1 MKNKS
6 FKVIMFEMIVIV
18 LAIVGIT
25 LAISYYMNSIDVDTS
40 NANVALDYSGTTTL
54 PTVNLM
60 PVADSDVSTNTNNV
74 LRVNFSVK
82 GTNANPNKDI
92 IYDVILD
99 ELDIPCSLK
108 QEYVKW
114 QLYKNNTLLTSGNF
128 SPTFDIIKDNKLYL
142 TTIQQD
148 LPKYNETAD
157 SYELVIWISET
168 CTENDITSCTESQD
182 QSGVLGETIS
192 GKVQILLH
200 GNNKRTLTR
209 IIGTALTCD
218 KTYDDSGANSPALV
232 DGLIPVKYDEEN
244 NTWVKADATNKK
256 TSWYNYSDKRWANAV
271 LVGDNTNSNY
281 STSNTIRAT
290 YTSAAVGTPIL
301 ESDILAYYVWIPRYK
316 YRVFNIIKTIGTDSY
331 NAQTT
336 GIDIIFEGGEVSS
349 GTIKCNYD
357 FTITDGSL
365 SEICTGSNGDYYTH
379 PAFTFGNDEVTGF
392 WVGKFEISS
401 ETPDVLTGSSYYGGG
416 NVTNLTVRI
425 KPNVRSWRYNTV
437 TNFYK
442 VIYDM
447 QIENNIYG
455 LNTSRTNTDSHMLK
469 NMEWGAIAYLT
480 NSKYGRCIN
489 NTCTEVTVN
498 NSDDYITGN
507 ASDEITTSSGNNDY
521 NTLRGQ
527 LASTTGNIYG
537 VYDMSGGASEYV
549 MGNMSSAS
557 GSYTYYAS
565 NGGSNYIHSGNE
577 KYIDMYAR
585 YSIKND
591 QTSYNRSRLGD
602 ATGETKGWYSDSAEF
617 VANTDPWFYR
627 GGYSAGTTSGTFTMR
642 GMNGN
647 ISTSI
652 SSRAVLL
659 LISN

>member
-1 MKNKS
+1 MKNKNI
-6 FKVIMFEMIVIV
+6 KVIIFEMIVIV

-25 LAISYYMNSIDVDTS
+25 LAINYIMNSIGVNTS
-40 NANVALDYSGTTTL
+40 NANLALDYSGTTTL

-82 GTNANPNKDI
+82 GTNTNPNKDI

-99 ELDIPCSLK
+99 NLNVPCYLK

-114 QLYKNNTLLTSGNF
+114 QLYKNNTLLASGNF

-157 SYELVIWISET
+157 NYELVIWISET
-168 CTENDITSCTESQD
+168 CTESNLTSCTELHD
-182 QSGVLGETIS
+182 QSGITGQTIS
-192 GKVQILLH
+192 GKVQILLY
-200 GNNKRTLTR
+200 GNPKKNLTR
-209 IIGTALTCD
+209 TTGTTLTCD
-218 KTYDDSGANSPALV
+218 KTYDDSGANPPVLV
-232 DGLIPVKYDEEN
+232 DGLIPVRYDEDN
-244 NTWVKADATNKK
+244 NTWVKADSTNKK

-271 LVGDNTNSNY
+271 LVSSTN
-281 STSNTIRAT
+281 RAT
-290 YTSAAVGTPIL
+290 YQSANDGTPIP
-301 ESDILAYYVWIPRYK
+301 ESDVLAYYVWIPRYK
-316 YRVFNIIKTIGTDSY
+316 YKVWNIEKSTSMTNNLNAKT
-331 NAQTT
+331 Q
-336 GIDIIFEGGEVSS
+336 GIDIIFES
-349 GTIKCNYD
+349 GTQSTGTITCNYD

-365 SEICTGSNGDYYTH
+365 SEICTGSNGEYYTH

-401 ETPDVLTGSSYYGGG
+401 ETPDVLTSNNYYGGG

-425 KPNVRSWRYNTV
+425 KPNVTSWRYNYA

-480 NSKYGRCIN
+480 NSKYGRCTN
-489 NTCTEVTVN
+489 NTCTEVTIN
-498 NSDDYITGN
+498 NSSDCITGN
-507 ASDEITTSSGNNDY
+507 AGDTVSASEASGITNAY
-521 NTLRGQ
+521 NTTKGQ

-537 VYDMSGGASEYV
+537 VYDMSGGAFEYV
-549 MGNMSSAS
+549 MGNMSNVS
-557 GSYTYYAS
+557 GGYTYYAS
-565 NGGSNYIHSGNE
+565 SGGSNYTYTGNE
-577 KYIDMYAR
+577 KYINT
-585 YSIKND
+585 YSYGTTLND
-591 QTSYNRSRLGD
+591 QTAYNRARLGD
-602 ATGETKGWYSDSAEF
+602 ATSESKSWYSDYAYF
-617 VANTDPWFYR
+617 VYSSGSWFNR
-627 GGYSAGTTSGTFTMR
+627 GGYSSANTNAGPFYFNYNYGHTHNHGSARAALFAVTS
-642 GMNGN
+642 N
-647 ISTSI
+647 
-652 SSRAVLL
+652 
-659 LISN
+659 